1 MPNARPLLSALLALA
16 LLAAPLANAQTSERR
31 TGERLTPPAAKASAG
46 YREIGWEDL
55 LPKGWDPMAPFKGLD
70 LARLNDRDP
79 RAIEA
84 MEKLQAA
91 WAEAP
96 VEPALRGSK
105 IRIPGFIIPLDRQGD
120 LVSELLLVPYFGA
133 CIHTPPPPA
142 NQIIHVVLKKPISG
156 LRMMDAYWING
167 TLDLARGDTG
177 LGVYGY
183 RLKAEA
189 MQPYVE
195 KVK

>member
-1 MPNARPLLSALLALA
+1 MTQVLALGRRQPSTLGQLLQHGVVHLGVA
-16 LLAAPLANAQTSERR
+16 L
-31 TGERLTPPAAKASAG
+31 PAAL
-46 YREIGWEDL
+46 RH
-55 LPKGWDPMAPFKGLD
+55 P
-70 LARLNDRDP
+70 DR
-79 RAIEA
+79 
-84 MEKLQAA
+84 
-91 WAEAP
+91 
-96 VEPALRGSK
+96 V
-105 IRIPGFIIPLDRQGD
+105 DRQGD

-142 NQIIHVVLKKPISG
+142 NQIIHVVLKKPING

-195 KVK
+195 KKK